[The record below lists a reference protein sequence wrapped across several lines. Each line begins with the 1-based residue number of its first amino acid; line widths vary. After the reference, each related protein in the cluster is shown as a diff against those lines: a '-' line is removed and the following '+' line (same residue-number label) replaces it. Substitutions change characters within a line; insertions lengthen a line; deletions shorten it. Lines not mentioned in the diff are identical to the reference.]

1 MVRCGS
7 GHQPLAMFG
16 RRCKTHNYMTC
27 DYGRS
32 YGPVAADAI
41 EGHGRWLSVREDALL
56 PLVERFFAEPIFG
69 PMRLEKLAVQLR
81 AHEKKTAKSAK
92 DGEKRLRAEIE
103 DLDRRIGLQ
112 IEALE
117 QELAPALVSK
127 RIAQLEQE
135 KEKAQEDLRG
145 LAPSASNQGSPEDLE
160 AALGRLP
167 DLAQALRDAPPALK
181 RQVFEAF
188 ELRILYDKVDRRIEV
203 SATITETVA
212 KTLENAKDL
221 PEEALAVAP
230 TDIAGAGFE
239 PATFG
244 L

>member
-1 MVRCGS
+1 
-7 GHQPLAMFG
+7 MFG

-56 PLVERFFAEPIFG
+56 PLVERFFAERIFG

-81 AHEKKTAKSAK
+81 AHEKKTAKTAK
-92 DGEKRLRAEIE
+92 DGEKRLRAEVE

-117 QELAPALVSK
+117 QELAPGLVRK
-127 RIAQLEQE
+127 RIAELEQA
-135 KEKAQEDLRG
+135 KEKAQEELRE
-145 LAPSASNQGSPEDLE
+145 LAPSAPQKGGSEDL
-160 AALGRLP
+160 AASLARLP

-212 KTLENAKDL
+212 KALENEKDL
-221 PEEALAVAP
+221 PKEALGVAP
-230 TDIAGAGFE
+230 TDIAGARYV
-239 PATFG
+239 PQCDARVVQRYRVVA
-244 L
+244 